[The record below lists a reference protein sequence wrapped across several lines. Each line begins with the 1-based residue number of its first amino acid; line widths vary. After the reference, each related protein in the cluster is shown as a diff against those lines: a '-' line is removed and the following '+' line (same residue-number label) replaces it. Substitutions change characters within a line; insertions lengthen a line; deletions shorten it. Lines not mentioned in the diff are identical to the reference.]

1 VRNHQKREGDE
12 YLESENILEFN
23 NVDAGYGRIKILS
36 DLSFHVKKGEVFGVI
51 GPNGC
56 GKTTMF
62 NALLGLIVPSN
73 GEIIFNGQN
82 ITKKS
87 PNERCRMGIGR
98 TYQIPRPFENMT
110 VFENV
115 LVASVYGGKHS
126 EKNGRPIAE
135 EALKV
140 TGLFPKRNVRS
151 GSLTL
156 LDRKRL
162 EVARAL
168 GTEPTLLLLDEVA
181 AGLTEAEVHEVMDLV
196 ESLKRGGQTIIW
208 IEHVIE
214 TMVKSTD
221 VLMCMSTGKNL
232 LVGDPADVMNS
243 KLVEE
248 VYLGVED
255 DEDEQ

>member
-1 VRNHQKREGDE
+1 VET
-12 YLESENILEFN
+12 ILQFK
-23 NVDAGYGRIKILS
+23 NVDAGYGRVQILS
-36 DLSFHVKKGEVFGVI
+36 GLSFEVKTGEVFGVI

-62 NALLGLIVPSN
+62 NALLGLILPTRGDIVFS
-73 GEIIFNGQN
+73 GHN
-82 ITKKS
+82 ITRKS

-115 LVASVYGGKHS
+115 LLAAVYGGEHS
-126 EKNGRPIAE
+126 ERSGQPIAE
-135 EALKV
+135 EALRR
-140 TGLFPKRNVRS
+140 TGLYAKRNELS
-151 GSLTL
+151 GKLTL

-168 GTEPTLLLLDEVA
+168 GTEPKLLLLDEVA
-181 AGLTEAEVHEVMDLV
+181 AGLTEAEVHEVMELV
-196 ESLKRGGQTIIW
+196 ESLKQGGQTIIW

-214 TMVKSTD
+214 AMVKSTD
-221 VLMCMSTGKNL
+221 TLMCMSLGTQL
-232 LVGDPADVMNS
+232 LIGDPQKVMDS
-243 KLVEE
+243 RQVEE

-255 DEDEQ
+255 DDEQ

>member
-1 VRNHQKREGDE
+1 
-12 YLESENILEFN
+12 LEKILEFK
-23 NVDAGYGRIKILS
+23 NVDAGYGHVKILS
-36 DLSFHVKKGEVFGVI
+36 DLSFKVNKGEVFGVI

-62 NALLGLIVPSN
+62 NALLGLIIPTR
-73 GEIIFNGQN
+73 GKIIFNGHD
-82 ITKKS
+82 ITRKS

-98 TYQIPRPFENMT
+98 TYQVPRPFENMT

-115 LVASVYGGKHS
+115 LVAAVYGANHS
-126 EKNGRPIAE
+126 EKTGRPVAE
-135 EALKV
+135 EALRI
-140 TGLFPKRNVRS
+140 TGLYDKRNKLS

-162 EVARAL
+162 EIARAL

-181 AGLTEAEVHEVMDLV
+181 AGLTEAEVHEVMELV
-196 ESLKRGGQTIIW
+196 DTLKKSGQTIIW

-221 VLMCMSTGKNL
+221 VLMCMSSGTNL
-232 LVGDPADVMNS
+232 LVGNPVEVMNS

-248 VYLGVED
+248 VYLGVE
-255 DEDEQ
+255 EDGYEQ